1 MVPSYPPATRT
12 SPLRS
17 LVAVKN
23 ARALF
28 IGFAGVQLIAC
39 AKAAGAKLAAA
50 AVRIIAAARQRH
62 FLAPI
67 PVFRSWMMFCL
78 SMILISFLFIIADSR
93 FNGKLQALTSLFFT
107 FLAFF
112 DSSLLR
118 SHFWP
123 LTDVQPE
130 IRREV
135 TRKGAEIFFVLAL
148 EATICAGR
156 PRSSRSLRLTRGSS
170 WIW

>member
-28 IGFAGVQLIAC
+28 IGFAGVQVIAC
-39 AKAAGAKLAAA
+39 AQAAGAKLVAA
-50 AVRIIAAARQRH
+50 AVRIIAAARRRH

-78 SMILISFLFIIADSR
+78 FMILISFLFITADSR
-93 FNGKLQALTSLFFT
+93 FNGKLQALTSFF
-107 FLAFF
+107 
-112 DSSLLR
+112 SL
-118 SHFWP
+118 FWP
-123 LTDVQPE
+123 SLISRRAAFAKAPACQRE
-130 IRREV
+130 IISDRSRMYN
-135 TRKGAEIFFVLAL
+135 RKFG
-148 EATICAGR
+148 
-156 PRSSRSLRLTRGSS
+156 LRLRGKMVSNG
-170 WIW
+170 IWQNQTAPSR

>member
-1 MVPSYPPATRT
+1 M
-12 SPLRS
+12 
-17 LVAVKN
+17 KN

-78 SMILISFLFIIADSR
+78 FMILISFLFIIADSR
-93 FNGKLQALTSLFFT
+93 FNGKLQALTSFFSLFWPSLT
-107 FLAFF
+107 PRREMSFLAV
-112 DSSLLR
+112 
-118 SHFWP
+118 HGC
-123 LTDVQPE
+123 TA
-130 IRREV
+130 
-135 TRKGAEIFFVLAL
+135 GNLA
-148 EATICAGR
+148 
-156 PRSSRSLRLTRGSS
+156 
-170 WIW
+170 